1 MTGLQA
7 QRRHKHERKL
17 NIPAHTHGRS
27 TYIAV
32 DFDGTL
38 CESDWPNIGMAKR
51 DMIDAL
57 LDLQKRGAIIILWTC
72 REGRALEQAL
82 EWLGRQ
88 GLKPDYINENAESI
102 KRHFGNDPRKVSADY
117 YIDDKSRWLE

>member
-17 NIPAHTHGRS
+17 NIPAYTHGRR
-27 TYIAV
+27 TIVAV

-57 LDLQKRGAIIILWTC
+57 LDLQKRGAVIILWTC
-72 REGRALEQAL
+72 REGGPLDQAVK
-82 EWLGRQ
+82 WLARQ
-88 GLKPDYINENAESI
+88 GLEPDYINENTEHLI
-102 KRHFGNDPRKVSADY
+102 KKWGENTRKVGADY
-117 YIDDKSRWLE
+117 YIDDRSVWLE

>member
-17 NIPAHTHGRS
+17 NIPAQTNGHS

-38 CESDWPNIGMAKR
+38 CESDWPHIGMAKR

-57 LDLQKRGAIIILWTC
+57 LDLQKRGAVIILWTC
-72 REGRALEQAL
+72 REGNELDQAVK
-82 EWLGRQ
+82 WLARQ
-88 GLKPDYINENAESI
+88 GLKPDYINENAKEI
-102 KRHFGNDPRKVSADY
+102 KQRWGYDSRKVGADY
-117 YIDDKSRWLE
+117 YIDDRGRWLE

>member
-1 MTGLQA
+1 MIGLQA
-7 QRRHKHERKL
+7 QRRQKHERKL
-17 NIPAHTHGRS
+17 NIPAYKNGRR
-27 TYIAV
+27 TIIAV

-38 CESDWPNIGMAKR
+38 CESDWPNIGMAKK

-72 REGRALEQAL
+72 REGNTLEQAVV
-82 EWLGRQ
+82 WLARQ
-88 GLKPDYINENAESI
+88 GLNPDYINENE
-102 KRHFGNDPRKVSADY
+102 KNVMQKFGNDTRKIFADY

>member
-7 QRRHKHERKL
+7 QRRQKHERRL

-27 TYIAV
+27 TCIAV

-38 CESDWPNIGMAKR
+38 CESDWPNIGMAKK

-72 REGRALEQAL
+72 REGSALARAV
-82 EWLGRQ
+82 EWLAGQ
-88 GLKPDYINENAESI
+88 GLKPDYINENVEYLV
-102 KRHFGNDPRKVSADY
+102 KKWGRNPRKVGADY
-117 YIDDKSRWLE
+117 YIDDRSRWLE

>member
-7 QRRHKHERKL
+7 QRRQKHERKL
-17 NIPAHTHGRS
+17 NIPAYTNGRK
-27 TYIAV
+27 TVVAV

-72 REGRALEQAL
+72 REGETLDRAVK
-82 EWLGRQ
+82 WLAKQ
-88 GLKPDYINENAESI
+88 GLKPDYINENADFI
-102 KRHFGNDPRKVSADY
+102 KQRWGSDTRKVYADY
-117 YIDDKSRWLE
+117 YIDNKGRWLE